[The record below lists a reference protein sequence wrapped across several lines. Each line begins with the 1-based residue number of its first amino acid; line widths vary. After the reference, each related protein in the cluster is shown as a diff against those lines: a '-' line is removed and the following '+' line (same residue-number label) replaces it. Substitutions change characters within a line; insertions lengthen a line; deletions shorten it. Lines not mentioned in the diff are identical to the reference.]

1 MTGLTFF
8 SPARRPKDETRR
20 QAMLDSYAII
30 GSTPGPVFQ
39 AIVAETARAMGTPTA
54 AISLIDRDR
63 QWFLASV
70 GLDISETPRACSFCA
85 HAMLHPNDLLC
96 VPDASRDERFRG
108 NPLVTAENG
117 LRFYAGAP
125 LILRDGTP
133 IGALCAIDVVAR
145 GPLTA
150 RQEEK
155 LRQLAGR
162 VIDEIEK
169 RKPQPLG

>member
-1 MTGLTFF
+1 
-8 SPARRPKDETRR
+8 
-20 QAMLDSYAII
+20 
-30 GSTPGPVFQ
+30 
-39 AIVAETARAMGTPTA
+39 MGTPTA

-125 LILRDGTP
+125 LILRDGTRSEEHTSELQSLMR
-133 IGALCAIDVVAR
+133 ISYAVLC
-145 GPLTA
+145 LKKKNK
-150 RQEEK
+150 RQSQQADK
-155 LRQLAGR
+155 TRHN
-162 VIDEIEK
+162 
-169 RKPQPLG
+169 

>member
-1 MTGLTFF
+1 MI
-8 SPARRPKDETRR
+8 RRPPRSTRTDPLFPYTTLFR
-20 QAMLDSYAII
+20 S
-30 GSTPGPVFQ
+30 
-39 AIVAETARAMGTPTA
+39 
-54 AISLIDRDR
+54 
-63 QWFLASV
+63 
-70 GLDISETPRACSFCA
+70 LDISETPRACPFCA

-108 NPLVTAENG
+108 NPLVTAANG

-145 GPLTA
+145 GTLTA

-155 LRQLAGR
+155 QRQLAGR
-162 VIDEIEK
+162 VQTGRAACRGK
-169 RKPQPLG
+169 VC